1 MNINL
6 ANDCGKRWYV
16 EGCGLLGHGK
26 QCGRRRGGAVCWVC
40 TEMVSWSACL
50 SFHVEGWEKRRC
62 LASDAAIR
70 ARVE

>member
-40 TEMVSWSACL
+40 TEMVSW
-50 SFHVEGWEKRRC
+50 
-62 LASDAAIR
+62 
-70 ARVE
+70 